1 MYFSRSVKCKN
12 GLVVKM
18 RSARGCWEERSRLE
32 DASAPVR
39 ESNIKRG
46 CKNKF
51 KLKEITLYRVHQ
63 KKCNIAICVLF
74 LF

>member
-1 MYFSRSVKCKN
+1 MKCKN

-18 RSARGCWEERSRLE
+18 RSARGCWEERGRLE

-51 KLKEITLYRVHQ
+51 KLKKITL
-63 KKCNIAICVLF
+63 
-74 LF
+74 

>member
-1 MYFSRSVKCKN
+1 MKCKN

-18 RSARGCWEERSRLE
+18 RSARGYWEERSRLE

-51 KLKEITLYRVHQ
+51 KLKKITL
-63 KKCNIAICVLF
+63 
-74 LF
+74 